1 LNFSVILSKEVVAKN
16 TVTLKFSFDR
26 RVYAGQFAMVWA
38 PGKGEI
44 PISFSHTGDPK
55 GITIKNYGDMSAPIV
70 ALNAGERIFFR
81 GPYGNSFTK
90 PKDGDYLL
98 IGGGSGIASLAP
110 LISKNAHGIISA
122 RSMEDLFF
130 LDKFEKSKI
139 IATTDDGSFGIK
151 GNALDA
157 LRTLD
162 LEKFQDIYVCGPEK
176 MMKGIYDYIRPKNI
190 AAEFSLERPMKCAIG
205 VCDSCSV
212 NGIQICKTGPVF
224 GMDSLRDFTEFGTT
238 RLLLSGKRVNI

>member
-1 LNFSVILSKEVVAKN
+1 MNFSIILSKEVVAKN
-16 TVTLKFSFDR
+16 TVTLKFSFDK
-26 RVYAGQFAMVWA
+26 RVYAGQFAMVWT

-110 LISKNAHGIISA
+110 MISKNAHGIISA

-130 LDKFEKSKI
+130 LDKFEKSKV

-162 LEKFQDIYVCGPEK
+162 LEKISKHICV
-176 MMKGIYDYIRPKNI
+176 RPGKND
-190 AAEFSLERPMKCAIG
+190 EG
-205 VCDSCSV
+205 
-212 NGIQICKTGPVF
+212 
-224 GMDSLRDFTEFGTT
+224 
-238 RLLLSGKRVNI
+238 NI